1 MTTDL
6 IKEYGD
12 VIRDASYITD
22 NKLDI
27 ISVSPKLDIA
37 LGGGVPEGSV
47 FVMTGPEKI
56 GKTVTALTFAGM
68 LNRIVTEKY
77 TMEM

>member
-1 MTTDL
+1 MTVDL

-12 VIRDASYITD
+12 VIHDASYITD

-37 LGGGVPEGSV
+37 LGGGVPEGSLSYK
-47 FVMTGPEKI
+47 FG
-56 GKTVTALTFAGM
+56 L
-68 LNRIVTEKY
+68 
-77 TMEM
+77 

>member
-12 VIRDASYITD
+12 VIHDASYITD

-37 LGGGVPEGSV
+37 LGGGVPEGSM

-56 GKTVTALTFAGM
+56 GKTVTALTFFRRG
-68 LNRIVTEKY
+68 KY
-77 TMEM
+77 FIC